1 MIQSKIQ
8 LPANTDFP
16 VENIPFGIFKTANQ
30 LPRVATRIGDTV
42 VDLFALANQGAFEG
56 LGLTAEVF
64 AQNYLNPFISLGKA
78 TTNAVRV
85 RLQELFTAGHSSS
98 FTADSFHAVDAVEL
112 LLPVQIGDYTDFFSS
127 REHAT
132 NTGMMFRDPENALLP
147 NWLHIPV
154 GYHGRSSS
162 IVISGTPVRRP
173 KGQTEPSTPGAQPNF
188 GPSRLLDFELELGF
202 VIGKNNDLGTTISTA
217 EAEDYIFGLALFN
230 DWSARDIQRWEY
242 VPLGPFLSK
251 NFASSLSPWI
261 VTMEALEVLRTAGP
275 EQNPAVLPYLEFAGD
290 RNFDIQLEVDI
301 VPENGQGKTVSKSN
315 SKYLYWN
322 MCQQLAHHTINGC
335 NMVVG
340 DLCASGTISGPT
352 PESYGSMLEI
362 SWRGTRP
369 VAMPDGTERRFILDG
384 DMVVMRGFGITP
396 NGVRI
401 GFGEVSGKVLP
412 AN

>member
-154 GYHGRSSS
+154 G
-162 IVISGTPVRRP
+162 
-173 KGQTEPSTPGAQPNF
+173 
-188 GPSRLLDFELELGF
+188 
-202 VIGKNNDLGTTISTA
+202 
-217 EAEDYIFGLALFN
+217 
-230 DWSARDIQRWEY
+230 
-242 VPLGPFLSK
+242 
-251 NFASSLSPWI
+251 
-261 VTMEALEVLRTAGP
+261 
-275 EQNPAVLPYLEFAGD
+275 
-290 RNFDIQLEVDI
+290 
-301 VPENGQGKTVSKSN
+301 
-315 SKYLYWN
+315 
-322 MCQQLAHHTINGC
+322 
-335 NMVVG
+335 
-340 DLCASGTISGPT
+340 
-352 PESYGSMLEI
+352 
-362 SWRGTRP
+362 
-369 VAMPDGTERRFILDG
+369 
-384 DMVVMRGFGITP
+384 
-396 NGVRI
+396 
-401 GFGEVSGKVLP
+401 
-412 AN
+412 